1 MKDHNCIMGLFCT
14 FQKIVLGVNLVN
26 GTQREKVM
34 KALSALR
41 GVRTIDFDTNDGRL
55 TVIGDVDTMDVFD
68 LVWNIEGVYMIS
80 VEPVNEP

>member
-1 MKDHNCIMGLFCT
+1 
-14 FQKIVLGVNLVN
+14 
-26 GTQREKVM
+26 M
-34 KALSALR
+34 KALSEVK

-80 VEPVNEP
+80 VEPAN